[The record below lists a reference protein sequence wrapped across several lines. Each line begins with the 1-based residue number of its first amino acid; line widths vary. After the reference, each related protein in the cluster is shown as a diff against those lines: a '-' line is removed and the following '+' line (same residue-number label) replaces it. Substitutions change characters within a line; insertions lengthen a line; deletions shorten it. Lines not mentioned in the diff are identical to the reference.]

1 MSILVQIREYFY
13 GFVTFLGF
21 LERENV
27 RIVYL
32 VPTLFFVVVGSSI
45 QWKNLSFF
53 PTNLESLGRA
63 IPPIAIVQSN
73 RTIIIIIIVVI
84 VNVVVIVVAIIH
96 VPYLKLPLDQLWYGL
111 V

>member
-32 VPTLFFVVVGSSI
+32 VPTLFFAVAGSSI

-73 RTIIIIIIVVI
+73 RTIIIIVVN
-84 VNVVVIVVAIIH
+84 VVVVIVVAIIH